1 MKSLQPSFSQFRK
14 IQASNVLRQK
24 EIPIEHYI
32 SLPLPVIAHGKN
44 GYGYF
49 ACPTRRIVG
58 EPGTP
63 VQVEYGGVDRTWIL
77 SADGGALL
85 KYDLVDA
92 PATATLTDPGN
103 GASIAALKEMLTRVD
118 KLMDELAPDF
128 FQHGQA
134 DPTQKQELLRLLQSL
149 IPAAIYPFYQQT
161 SAGFLDWL
169 AR

>member
-1 MKSLQPSFSQFRK
+1 MKSLQPSFGQFRK

-58 EPGTP
+58 EPGSP

-92 PATATLTDPGN
+92 PATATLTDPTTVGSADQLL
-103 GASIAALKEMLTRVD
+103 GPQPVVVTATPTSSDLVVD
-118 KLMDELAPDF
+118 
-128 FQHGQA
+128 
-134 DPTQKQELLRLLQSL
+134 RLS
-149 IPAAIYPFYQQT
+149 
-161 SAGFLDWL
+161 
-169 AR
+169 